1 MYKKNSSAAGGSQ
14 SVEPGFRIY
23 GKNNAVN
30 EFNQIIKFKQKKRIP
45 GQIPNSG
52 KVNDGADFSFRANGT
67 SQTSPRTY

>member
-1 MYKKNSSAAGGSQ
+1 MRMAYTDKRMDLSKMSIKNSSAAGGSQ

-45 GQIPNSG
+45 G
-52 KVNDGADFSFRANGT
+52 
-67 SQTSPRTY
+67 